1 MDVRKAIDNER
12 VFTIVA
18 GVNGAGKSTFIE
30 WYTSDENRLGHIIDA
45 DKLAREHGSLIAG
58 ERKALEQINF
68 CIENGISFCQETT
81 LSGNQII
88 RTIKKAK
95 AHGFRIEMIYLG
107 LDTVKEH
114 IARVAKRVSEGGHD
128 IPEDVIRRRFAS
140 RFECLCRIL
149 PLCDG
154 GTLGR
159 FENSFDFVALYF
171 GDKLMDWN
179 FNDRQWI
186 KEFYP
191 YYIEHGGEMWNSPD
205 RSEL

>member
-1 MDVRKAIDNER
+1 MSVRKAIDNEKE
-12 VFTIVA
+12 FTIVA

-30 WYTSDENRLGHIIDA
+30 WYTSDENKLGRIIDA

-58 ERKALEQINF
+58 GRKALEEIDF
-68 CIENGISFCQETT
+68 CIENGINFCQETT
-81 LSGNQII
+81 LSGKQII

-95 AHGFRIEMIYLG
+95 AHGYRVEIIYLG
-107 LDTVKEH
+107 LDTIEEH

-159 FENSFDFVALYF
+159 FENSFDYVALYF
-171 GDKLMDWN
+171 GGKLYDFN
-179 FNDRQWI
+179 LNDRRWI
-186 KEFYP
+186 KEFYS
-191 YYIEHGGEMWNSPD
+191 YYIEYGGEMWNSPD
-205 RSEL
+205 VGEL

>member
-1 MDVRKAIDNER
+1 MKIRKAVDNEKK
-12 VFTIVA
+12 FNIVA
-18 GVNGAGKSTFIE
+18 GVNGAGKSTFIG
-30 WYTSDENRLGHIIDA
+30 WYTSDENRLGHVIDA

-58 ERKALEQINF
+58 GRKALEEVNF

-95 AHGFRIEMIYLG
+95 THGFRIEMIYLG
-107 LDTVKEH
+107 LDTVEEH

-140 RFECLCRIL
+140 RFECLCRVL

-154 GTLGR
+154 GMLGR

-186 KEFYP
+186 KKLYP
-191 YYIEHGGEMWNSPD
+191 YYIKYGGEMWDSPD
-205 RSEL
+205 KSDY

>member
-1 MDVRKAIDNER
+1 MDVRKAIDNDR
-12 VFTIVA
+12 VFTLVA

-45 DKLAREHGSLIAG
+45 DKLALEHGSLIAG
-58 ERKALEQINF
+58 GRKALEEINF
-68 CIENGISFCQETT
+68 CIENGINFCQETT
-81 LSGNQII
+81 LSGKQII
-88 RTIKKAK
+88 RTIKIAK
-95 AHGFRIEMIYLG
+95 AHGYRVEMIYLG
-107 LDTVKEH
+107 LDTVEEH

-171 GDKLMDWN
+171 GGKLYDYSL
-179 FNDRQWI
+179 NDRRWI
-186 KEFYP
+186 KEFYS
-191 YYIEHGGEMWNSPD
+191 YYTGHGGEMWDSID